1 MSWRRSIN
9 RIVFMFAVPLWSAIN
24 NSKNLSEASDSMKHL
39 ITFAD
44 RLTTPLLL
52 TAAVLLSAATTL
64 AQEPEQLLNSPCTP
78 GVNQPVTDPGTGRT
92 WVLDYPCDLQ
102 RGEDVTFI
110 LNLHGGGSNTA
121 YQHAYF
127 PAWELKEKYRLVVAT
142 PYSPAAVWRPED
154 DEYLRNIVSTV
165 TDVVSSDNVR
175 AFWLAGHS
183 QGGLTSRRLV
193 CTEFFSDKVDGFL
206 SLSGGRLGGAPQ
218 RSPNAGRP
226 RQADAAAPAA
236 PATPPT
242 ARAAPAVAAEPECD
256 FSHIYAI
263 GEYEIVS
270 LPETSSLAER
280 FNCTERVRR
289 DDVVDTAAGKT
300 HDSRSQN
307 PGTREWGLLP
317 GPGSAEVYQY
327 PDCDDGRVVADV
339 VRMDKGH
346 TEGLEPLIV
355 EEIVKLMVSA
365 EGGKISGR

>member
-1 MSWRRSIN
+1 MEKN
-9 RIVFMFAVPLWSAIN
+9 RSAIC
-24 NSKNLSEASDSMKHL
+24 NSAKPT
-39 ITFAD
+39 ITLPAVGAITIAMFLAACS
-44 RLTTPLLL
+44 PIQPPVELLG
-52 TAAVLLSAATTL
+52 S
-64 AQEPEQLLNSPCTP
+64 SCTP
-78 GVNQPVTDPGTGRT
+78 GVDAPVTDTGTGRT

-102 RGEDVTFI
+102 PGEEVTFI

-154 DEYLRNIVSTV
+154 DQYLQNIVTSV
-165 TDVVSSDNVR
+165 TDAVGADNIR

-193 CTEFFSDKVDGFL
+193 CTEFFENKVDGFA

-226 RQADAAAPAA
+226 RQADAPPPAAPAA
-236 PATPPT
+236 TPSATTATPPSE
-242 ARAAPAVAAEPECD
+242 PACD

-270 LPETSSLAER
+270 LPDTSALADKY
-280 FNCTERVRR
+280 NCSARVRR
-289 DDVVDTAAGKT
+289 DDVVDTEPGKT
-300 HDSRSQN
+300 YDSRSQN

-317 GPGSAEVYQY
+317 RPGTAEVYEY
-327 PDCDDGRVVADV
+327 PGCDDGRVIADV
-339 VRMDKGH
+339 VRIDKGH
-346 TEGLEPLIV
+346 TEGFEPNIMDSIV
-355 EEIVKLMVSA
+355 SLMVSA
-365 EGGKISGR
+365 SGGKIQGN

>member
-1 MSWRRSIN
+1 MEKN
-9 RIVFMFAVPLWSAIN
+9 RSAIC
-24 NSKNLSEASDSMKHL
+24 NSAKPT
-39 ITFAD
+39 ITLPAVGAITIAMFLAACS
-44 RLTTPLLL
+44 PIQPPVELLG
-52 TAAVLLSAATTL
+52 S
-64 AQEPEQLLNSPCTP
+64 SCTP
-78 GVNQPVTDPGTGRT
+78 GVDAPVTDTGTGRT

-102 RGEDVTFI
+102 PGEEVTFI

-154 DEYLRNIVSTV
+154 DQYLQNIVTSV
-165 TDVVSSDNVR
+165 TDAVGADNIR

-193 CTEFFSDKVDGFL
+193 CTEFFENKVDGFA

-226 RQADAAAPAA
+226 RQADAPPPAAPAA
-236 PATPPT
+236 TPSATTATPPSE
-242 ARAAPAVAAEPECD
+242 PACD

-270 LPETSSLAER
+270 LPDTSALADKY
-280 FNCTERVRR
+280 NCSARVRR
-289 DDVVDTAAGKT
+289 DDVVDTEPGKT
-300 HDSRSQN
+300 YDSRSQN

-317 GPGSAEVYQY
+317 RPGTAEVYEY
-327 PDCDDGRVVADV
+327 PGCDDGRAIADV
-339 VRMDKGH
+339 VRIDKGH
-346 TEGLEPLIV
+346 TEGFEPNIMDSIV
-355 EEIVKLMVSA
+355 SLMVSA
-365 EGGKISGR
+365 SGGKIQGN

>member
-1 MSWRRSIN
+1 MKNN
-9 RIVFMFAVPLWSAIN
+9 RSAICK
-24 NSKNLSEASDSMKHL
+24 SAKPSIILPAAGV
-39 ITFAD
+39 IT
-44 RLTTPLLL
+44 LTMAL
-52 TAAVLLSAATTL
+52 AACSPIQPSVELMGSA
-64 AQEPEQLLNSPCTP
+64 CTP
-78 GVNQPVTDPGTGRT
+78 GVDSPVTDTGTGRT

-102 RGEDVTFI
+102 PGEEVTFI

-154 DEYLRNIVSTV
+154 DQYLQNIVTSV
-165 TDVVSSDNVR
+165 TEAVGADNIR

-193 CTEFFSDKVDGFL
+193 CTEFFENKVDGFA

-226 RQADAAAPAA
+226 RQADAPPPSAPTTPPPATA
-236 PATPPT
+236 ATPP
-242 ARAAPAVAAEPECD
+242 AEPACD

-270 LPETSSLAER
+270 LPDTSALAEKY
-280 FNCTERVRR
+280 NCSARVRR
-289 DDVVDTAAGKT
+289 DDVVDTEPGKT
-300 HDSRSQN
+300 YDSRSQN

-317 GPGSAEVYQY
+317 RPGTAEVYEY
-327 PDCDDGRVVADV
+327 PGCDDGRVIADV
-339 VRMDKGH
+339 VRIDKGH
-346 TEGLEPLIV
+346 TEGFEPNIMDTIV
-355 EEIVKLMVSA
+355 SLMVSA
-365 EGGKISGR
+365 SGGKIQRN